1 VLAIGFGLFA
11 PFFVS
16 AMIAAP
22 AAFVAALGGLA
33 MLRALQGA
41 FVTAFSTK
49 FTVGALIA
57 FVVTV
62 ADITVAN
69 IGAAFWGLAAGIV
82 VSLALVAF
90 LLIMFGL
97 ALTVGDF
104 PISVQQVWLSLTGRG
119 TRATDFIVHELRLP
133 RAVMA
138 LAVGACFG
146 LSGAIFQ
153 SMMRNPLASPDIIG
167 ITSGASAAA
176 VIAILML
183 GLSGFAVSAFAFG
196 GALVTA
202 VAIYLLAWKQ
212 GVAGYRLV
220 LVGIGI
226 AAMLGAVIDYLM
238 TRAQIWDA
246 QVALLWLTGSLNGAS
261 TAEMRP
267 LLLLMLVVVPLALW
281 AGGALGGL
289 QLGDDAATSV
299 GVRVERS
306 RLLLIL
312 IGVAL
317 ASIATAAAGPVGFVA
332 FVSGPIARRLTNGTG
347 TALVPAALVGA
358 AVVIA
363 GDFVG
368 QHLLPVQLP
377 VGILTA
383 AVGAPF
389 LIYLLVRSNRTGSG
403 G

>member
-1 VLAIGFGLFA
+1 VTALLTSRQEVRDGADTTGVEIVRAVRATSRRRTTLVVFA
-11 PFFVS
+11 LVS
-16 AMIAAP
+16 FLLVM
-22 AAFVAALGGLA
+22 FCLA
-33 MLRALQGA
+33 M
-41 FVTAFSTK
+41 
-49 FTVGALIA
+49 
-57 FVVTV
+57 
-62 ADITVAN
+62 
-69 IGAAFWGLAAGIV
+69 
-82 VSLALVAF
+82 
-90 LLIMFGL
+90 
-97 ALTVGDF
+97 TVGDF
-104 PISVQQVWLSLTGRG
+104 PLSVKQVWLSLTGRG

-133 RAVMA
+133 RAVTG

-183 GLSGFAVSAFAFG
+183 HLGGFAISAFAFC
-196 GALVTA
+196 GALITA
-202 VAIYLLAWKQ
+202 LAIYLLAWKQ

-261 TAEMRP
+261 SAEMKP
-267 LLLLMLVVVPLALW
+267 LLLLMVVVVPLALW
-281 AGGALGGL
+281 AGGALAGL
-289 QLGDDAATSV
+289 QLGDEAATSV

-306 RLLLIL
+306 RLFLIL

-347 TALVPAALVGA
+347 IALIPAALVGA

-383 AVGAPF
+383 AVGAPY
-389 LIYLLVRSNRTGSG
+389 LLYLLVRSNRIGHG

>member
-1 VLAIGFGLFA
+1 MTAVLPSRRAVRDAADTSGVQVIRSVRVAMRRRTAIVVVGLLVFLLVM
-11 PFFVS
+11 FC
-16 AMIAAP
+16 
-22 AAFVAALGGLA
+22 LA
-33 MLRALQGA
+33 M
-41 FVTAFSTK
+41 
-49 FTVGALIA
+49 
-57 FVVTV
+57 
-62 ADITVAN
+62 
-69 IGAAFWGLAAGIV
+69 
-82 VSLALVAF
+82 
-90 LLIMFGL
+90 
-97 ALTVGDF
+97 TVGDF
-104 PISVQQVWLSLTGRG
+104 PISIKQVWLSLTGRG

-133 RAVMA
+133 RAVIA
-138 LAVGACFG
+138 LAVGVCFG

-183 GLSGFAVSAFAFG
+183 HLGGFVVSAFAFC
-196 GALVTA
+196 GALLTA
-202 VAIYLLAWKQ
+202 LLIYLLAWKQ

-226 AAMLGAVIDYLM
+226 GAMLTAVIDYLM

-261 TAEMRP
+261 ASEMRP
-267 LLLLMLVVVPLALW
+267 LLLLMIIILPLAVW
-281 AGGALGGL
+281 AGGALAGL

-299 GVRVERS
+299 GIRVERS
-306 RLLLIL
+306 RLSLIL

-317 ASIATAAAGPVGFVA
+317 AAIATAAAGPVGFVA

-347 TALVPAALVGA
+347 IALIPAALVGA
-358 AVVIA
+358 AVVIT

-383 AVGAPF
+383 AVGAPY
-389 LIYLLVRSNRTGSG
+389 LLYLLVRSNRIGHG

>member
-1 VLAIGFGLFA
+1 MTAVLPSRKA
-11 PFFVS
+11 VK
-16 AMIAAP
+16 
-22 AAFVAALGGLA
+22 VAADTTGVETVRA
-33 MLRALQGA
+33 VRTQLRRR
-41 FVTAFSTK
+41 ST
-49 FTVGALIA
+49 VVVASLLI
-57 FVVTV
+57 
-62 ADITVAN
+62 
-69 IGAAFWGLAAGIV
+69 
-82 VSLALVAF
+82 F
-90 LLIMFGL
+90 LLIMFCL
-97 ALTVGDF
+97 AMTVGDF
-104 PISVQQVWLSLTGRG
+104 PISVQQVWMSLTGRG

-133 RAVMA
+133 RAVTA

-183 GLSGFAVSAFAFG
+183 HLSGYAVSAFAFV
-196 GALVTA
+196 GALATA
-202 VAIYLLAWKQ
+202 LAIYVLAWKN

-261 TAEMRP
+261 ATEMTP
-267 LLLLMLVVVPLALW
+267 LLVLMIITVPLALY
-281 AGGALGGL
+281 AGRALGGL

-299 GVRVERS
+299 GVRVEHS
-306 RLLLIL
+306 RLFLIL

-347 TALVPAALVGA
+347 IALIPAALVGS

-363 GDFVG
+363 ADFAG

-383 AVGAPF
+383 AVGAPYLLF
-389 LIYLLVRSNRTGSG
+389 LLVRSNRIGHG

>member
-1 VLAIGFGLFA
+1 MTAVLTGRRPSRAS
-11 PFFVS
+11 VR
-16 AMIAAP
+16 
-22 AAFVAALGGLA
+22 VAADTTGVA
-33 MLRALQGA
+33 IVRSARHRLRRR
-41 FVTAFSTK
+41 T
-49 FTVGALIA
+49 
-57 FVVTV
+57 
-62 ADITVAN
+62 
-69 IGAAFWGLAAGIV
+69 IV

-90 LLIMFGL
+90 LLVMFGL
-97 ALTVGDF
+97 AMTVGDF
-104 PISVQQVWLSLTGRG
+104 PLSVQQVWLSLTGRG

-183 GLSGFAVSAFAFG
+183 NLSGFAVSGFAFG
-196 GALVTA
+196 GALITA

-261 TAEMRP
+261 ATEMRP

-312 IGVAL
+312 LGVAL

-332 FVSGPIARRLTNGTG
+332 FVSGPIARRLTQGTG
-347 TALVPAALVGA
+347 VALVPAALVGA

-363 GDFVG
+363 GDLVG

-389 LIYLLVRSNRTGSG
+389 LLYLLVRSNRSG
-403 G
+403 QGG

>member
-1 VLAIGFGLFA
+1 MTALLF
-11 PFFVS
+11 S
-16 AMIAAP
+16 RGTAAP
-22 AAFVAALGGLA
+22 A
-33 MLRALQGA
+33 
-41 FVTAFSTK
+41 
-49 FTVGALIA
+49 VGASGPAI
-57 FVVTV
+57 VQ
-62 ADITVAN
+62 
-69 IGAAFWGLAAGIV
+69 AARSRRHRRTAIV
-82 VSLALVAF
+82 IVG
-90 LLIMFGL
+90 LLIFLTVMFGL
-97 ALTVGDF
+97 AMIVGDF
-104 PISVQQVWLSLTGRG
+104 PITIKQVWLSLTGRG
-119 TRATDFIVHELRLP
+119 TRATDFIVYELRLP
-133 RAVMA
+133 RAVTG
-138 LAVGACFG
+138 LAVGVCFG

-183 GLSGFAVSAFAFG
+183 HLNGFVVSAFAFV

-202 VAIYLLAWKQ
+202 LLIYLLAWKQ

-226 AAMLGAVIDYLM
+226 AAMLEAIIDYLM

-246 QVALLWLTGSLNGAS
+246 QAALLWLTGSLNGAS
-261 TAEMRP
+261 ADGMAP
-267 LLLLMLVVVPLALW
+267 LLILMAVTVPLALW
-281 AGGALGGL
+281 AGRALGGL

-306 RLLLIL
+306 RLFLIL

-317 ASIATAAAGPVGFVA
+317 AAIATAAAGPVAFVA

-347 TALVPAALVGA
+347 IALVPAALVGA
-358 AVVIA
+358 AVVIS
-363 GDFVG
+363 GDFAG

-383 AVGAPF
+383 AVGAPY
-389 LIYLLVRSNRTGSG
+389 LLYLLVRSNRIGHG

>member
-1 VLAIGFGLFA
+1 MTAVLTGRRPSRAS
-11 PFFVS
+11 VR
-16 AMIAAP
+16 
-22 AAFVAALGGLA
+22 VAADTTGVA
-33 MLRALQGA
+33 IVRSARHRLRRR
-41 FVTAFSTK
+41 T
-49 FTVGALIA
+49 
-57 FVVTV
+57 
-62 ADITVAN
+62 
-69 IGAAFWGLAAGIV
+69 IV

-90 LLIMFGL
+90 LLVMFGL
-97 ALTVGDF
+97 AMTVGDF
-104 PISVQQVWLSLTGRG
+104 PLSVQQVWLSLTGRG

-183 GLSGFAVSAFAFG
+183 NLSGFAVSGFAFG
-196 GALVTA
+196 GALITA

-261 TAEMRP
+261 ATEMRP

-312 IGVAL
+312 LGVAL

-332 FVSGPIARRLTNGTG
+332 FVSGPIARRLTRGTG
-347 TALVPAALVGA
+347 VALVPAALVGA

-389 LIYLLVRSNRTGSG
+389 LLYLLVRSNRSG
-403 G
+403 QGG

>member
-1 VLAIGFGLFA
+1 MTAVLTSRREVKQAADTSGVLTVRAVRTKLRRRTTVVVIGLLIFLLVMFC
-11 PFFVS
+11 
-16 AMIAAP
+16 
-22 AAFVAALGGLA
+22 LA
-33 MLRALQGA
+33 M
-41 FVTAFSTK
+41 V
-49 FTVGALIA
+49 
-57 FVVTV
+57 
-62 ADITVAN
+62 
-69 IGAAFWGLAAGIV
+69 
-82 VSLALVAF
+82 
-90 LLIMFGL
+90 
-97 ALTVGDF
+97 VGDF
-104 PISVQQVWLSLTGRG
+104 PISVKQVWLSLTGRG

-133 RAVMA
+133 RAVTA

-176 VIAILML
+176 VIAILVL
-183 GLSGFAVSAFAFG
+183 HLSGYAISAFAFV
-196 GALVTA
+196 GALLTA
-202 VAIYLLAWKQ
+202 LAIYLLAWKN

-261 TAEMRP
+261 ASEMTP
-267 LLLLMLVVVPLALW
+267 LLVLMVITVPLALW

-289 QLGDDAATSV
+289 QLGDDAATAV
-299 GVRVERS
+299 GVRVEHS
-306 RLLLIL
+306 RLFLIL

-347 TALVPAALVGA
+347 IALVPAALVGS
-358 AVVIA
+358 AVVITA
-363 GDFVG
+363 DFVG

-383 AVGAPF
+383 AVGAPYLLF
-389 LIYLLVRSNRTGSG
+389 LLVRSNRIGHG

>member
-1 VLAIGFGLFA
+1 MTAVLPTRRPVRDPDTNGVEIVRAARAALRRRTVLVVVGLLVFLLA
-11 PFFVS
+11 MFCL
-16 AMIAAP
+16 AMI
-22 AAFVAALGGLA
+22 L
-33 MLRALQGA
+33 
-41 FVTAFSTK
+41 
-49 FTVGALIA
+49 
-57 FVVTV
+57 
-62 ADITVAN
+62 
-69 IGAAFWGLAAGIV
+69 
-82 VSLALVAF
+82 
-90 LLIMFGL
+90 
-97 ALTVGDF
+97 GDF
-104 PISVQQVWLSLTGRG
+104 PISIQQVWLSLTGRG
-119 TRATDFIVHELRLP
+119 TRTTDFIVHELRLP
-133 RAVMA
+133 RAVTA
-138 LAVGACFG
+138 LAVGVCFG

-153 SMMRNPLASPDIIG
+153 SMVRNPLASPDIIG

-176 VIAILML
+176 VIAILILHL
-183 GLSGFAVSAFAFG
+183 GGFAVSTFAFV
-196 GALVTA
+196 GALGTA
-202 VAIYLLAWKQ
+202 LAIYLLAWKQ

-238 TRAQIWDA
+238 TRAQVWDA

-261 TAEMRP
+261 ATEMRP
-267 LLLLMLVVVPLALW
+267 LLALMLVTVPLALW
-281 AGGALGGL
+281 AGKSLGGL
-289 QLGDDAATSV
+289 QLGDDAATAV

-317 ASIATAAAGPVGFVA
+317 ASIATAAAGPIAFVA

-347 TALVPAALVGA
+347 IALIPAALVGA

-363 GDFVG
+363 ADVAG

-383 AVGAPF
+383 AVGAPYLLF
-389 LIYLLVRSNRTGSG
+389 LLVRSNRIGHG

>member
-1 VLAIGFGLFA
+1 MIG
-11 PFFVS
+11 
-16 AMIAAP
+16 
-22 AAFVAALGGLA
+22 
-33 MLRALQGA
+33 
-41 FVTAFSTK
+41 
-49 FTVGALIA
+49 
-57 FVVTV
+57 
-62 ADITVAN
+62 
-69 IGAAFWGLAAGIV
+69 
-82 VSLALVAF
+82 
-90 LLIMFGL
+90 LLIML
-97 ALTVGDF
+97 AVMFCLAMIVGDF
-104 PISVQQVWLSLTGRG
+104 PITIQQVWQSLTGRG

-133 RAVMA
+133 RAVTA

-183 GLSGFAVSAFAFG
+183 QLSGFVVSGFAFG
-196 GALVTA
+196 GALITA
-202 VAIYLLAWKQ
+202 LLIYLLAWKQ
-212 GVAGYRLV
+212 GLAGYRLV

-226 AAMLGAVIDYLM
+226 AAMLAALIDYLM
-238 TRAQIWDA
+238 TRAQVWDA

-261 TAEMRP
+261 ASQLRP
-267 LLLLMLVVVPLALW
+267 LLGLMVLVVPLAMW
-281 AGGALGGL
+281 AGKALGGL
-289 QLGDDAATSV
+289 QLGDEAATSV

-317 ASIATAAAGPVGFVA
+317 AAIATAAAGPVAFVA

-347 TALVPAALVGA
+347 IALVPAALVGST
-358 AVVIA
+358 VVLTA
-363 GDFVG
+363 DFAG
-368 QHLLPVQLP
+368 QHLLPIQLP

-383 AVGAPF
+383 AVGAP
-389 LIYLLVRSNRTGSG
+389 YLLYLIVRSNRIGHG

>member
-1 VLAIGFGLFA
+1 MTAVLPGRRGG
-11 PFFVS
+11 P
-16 AMIAAP
+16 P
-22 AAFVAALGGLA
+22 ASRREV
-33 MLRALQGA
+33 RA
-41 FVTAFSTK
+41 TADT
-49 FTVGALIA
+49 TVVEIVRSVQRRAHRR
-57 FVVTV
+57 T
-62 ADITVAN
+62 
-69 IGAAFWGLAAGIV
+69 GIV
-82 VSLALVAF
+82 VAGLLAF
-90 LLIMFGL
+90 LLVMFFL
-97 ALTVGDF
+97 AMSVGDF
-104 PISVQQVWLSLTGRG
+104 PLSVQQVWLSLTGRG

-133 RAVMA
+133 RAGTA

-183 GLSGFAVSAFAFG
+183 NLSGYAVSAFAFV
-196 GALVTA
+196 GALITA
-202 VAIYLLAWKQ
+202 LAIYLLAWKQ

-261 TAEMRP
+261 SSELRP
-267 LLLLMLVVVPLALW
+267 LLLLMACTVPVALW
-281 AGGALGGL
+281 AGRALSGL
-289 QLGDDAATSV
+289 QLGDDAATAL
-299 GVRVERS
+299 GVRVEHS
-306 RLLLIL
+306 RLFLIL

-317 ASIATAAAGPVGFVA
+317 AAIATAAAGPVGFVA
-332 FVSGPIARRLTNGTG
+332 FVSGPIARRLTDGTG
-347 TALVPAALVGA
+347 IALIPAALVGA
-358 AVVIA
+358 SVVIA

-383 AVGAPF
+383 AVGAPY
-389 LIYLLVRSNRTGSG
+389 LLYLLVRSNRIGHG

>member
-1 VLAIGFGLFA
+1 MTTVMARR
-11 PFFVS
+11 PT
-16 AMIAAP
+16 
-22 AAFVAALGGLA
+22 
-33 MLRALQGA
+33 RAD
-41 FVTAFSTK
+41 VR
-49 FTVGALIA
+49 
-57 FVVTV
+57 
-62 ADITVAN
+62 
-69 IGAAFWGLAAGIV
+69 LAADTSGVAIVRGARHRLRRRTVV
-82 VSLALVAF
+82 VSLTLVAF

>member
-1 VLAIGFGLFA
+1 
-11 PFFVS
+11 
-16 AMIAAP
+16 
-22 AAFVAALGGLA
+22 
-33 MLRALQGA
+33 
-41 FVTAFSTK
+41 VTALLPSRRAVRDAADTIGVERVRAVRTK
-49 FTVGALIA
+49 QHQRTV
-57 FVVTV
+57 VV
-62 ADITVAN
+62 
-69 IGAAFWGLAAGIV
+69 V
-82 VSLALVAF
+82 VALVSF
-90 LLIMFGL
+90 LLIMFCL

-104 PISVQQVWLSLTGRG
+104 PISVQQVWMSLTGRG

-133 RAVMA
+133 RAVIGI
-138 LAVGACFG
+138 AVGACFG

-183 GLSGFAVSAFAFG
+183 HLSGYAISAFAFG
-196 GALVTA
+196 GALITA
-202 VAIYLLAWKQ
+202 LLIYLLAWKQ

-226 AAMLGAVIDYLM
+226 AAMLGAIIDYLM

-261 TAEMRP
+261 AAEMRP
-267 LLLLMLVVVPLALW
+267 LLVLMIMTVPLALW
-281 AGGALGGL
+281 AGGALAGL

-306 RLLLIL
+306 RLFLIL

-317 ASIATAAAGPVGFVA
+317 ASIATAAAGPIGFVA

-347 TALVPAALVGA
+347 IALVPAALVGA

-363 GDFVG
+363 ADFVG
-368 QHLLPVQLP
+368 QHLLAVQLP

-383 AVGAPF
+383 AVGAPY
-389 LIYLLVRSNRTGSG
+389 LLYLLVRSNRIGHG

>member
-1 VLAIGFGLFA
+1 MTAVLPGRRAVKDAANTSGAEIVRSVRVSMRRRTMVVVAGL
-11 PFFVS
+11 
-16 AMIAAP
+16 
-22 AAFVAALGGLA
+22 L
-33 MLRALQGA
+33 
-41 FVTAFSTK
+41 
-49 FTVGALIA
+49 
-57 FVVTV
+57 
-62 ADITVAN
+62 
-69 IGAAFWGLAAGIV
+69 
-82 VSLALVAF
+82 AF
-90 LLIMFGL
+90 LLVMFCL
-97 ALTVGDF
+97 AMTVGDF
-104 PISVQQVWLSLTGRG
+104 PISVQQVWMSLTGRG

-133 RAVMA
+133 RAVTA
-138 LAVGACFG
+138 LAVGVCFG

-183 GLSGFAVSAFAFG
+183 HVGGFAVSAFAFC
-196 GALVTA
+196 GALITA
-202 VAIYLLAWKQ
+202 LLIYLLAWKQ

-226 AAMLGAVIDYLM
+226 AAMLGAIIDYLM

-261 TAEMRP
+261 ATEMRP
-267 LLLLMLVVVPLALW
+267 LLLLMIIAVPLALW
-281 AGGALGGL
+281 AGGALAGL

-299 GVRVERS
+299 GIRVEHS
-306 RLLLIL
+306 RLFLIL

-317 ASIATAAAGPVGFVA
+317 AAIATAAAGPVGFVA

-347 TALVPAALVGA
+347 IALVPAALVGA
-358 AVVIA
+358 SVVIA

-383 AVGAPF
+383 AVGAPY
-389 LIYLLVRSNRTGSG
+389 LLYLLVRSNRIGHG